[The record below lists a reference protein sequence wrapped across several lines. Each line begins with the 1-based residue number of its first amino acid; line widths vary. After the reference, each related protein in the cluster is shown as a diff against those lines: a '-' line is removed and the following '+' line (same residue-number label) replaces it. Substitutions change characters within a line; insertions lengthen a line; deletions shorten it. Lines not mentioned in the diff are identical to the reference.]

1 MEEIL
6 QKVEEFMFWIENCNL
21 YRIYEE
27 DGVKQIKLLCFYYK
41 NDDGWQLVEYCW
53 GDITL
58 EYFLSDEFNID
69 DFECSLKQYQTH
81 IGDILKAFNSLA
93 HYAGADDGLK
103 GYNVI
108 RWEDITM
115 DTPCGLYLVQ

>member
-1 MEEIL
+1 MKELL
-6 QKVEEFMFWIENCNL
+6 QKVEDFMYQIDSCNL

-27 DGVKQIKLLCFYYK
+27 DGVKRIKLLCYFYE
-41 NDDGWQLVEYCW
+41 NNEGWQLVEYCW

-58 EYFLSDEFNID
+58 EYFLSDKFDID

-81 IGDILKAFNSLA
+81 IGDMLEAFNNLA
-93 HYAGADDGLK
+93 HYAGEDYGLQ

-115 DTPCGLYLVQ
+115 DTPCGYYLVQ

>member
-1 MEEIL
+1 MYEIL
-6 QKVEEFMFWIENCNL
+6 RKVEKFMDRIDSCNL

-27 DGVKQIKLLCFYYK
+27 AGVKRIKLLCYFYE
-41 NDDGWQLVEYCW
+41 NDEGWQLVEYCW

-58 EYFLSDEFNID
+58 EYFLSKEFDID
-69 DFECSLKQYQTH
+69 DFESSLKQYQQC
-81 IGDILKAFNSLA
+81 IGDTLEAFNCLA
-93 HYAGADDGLK
+93 HYAGEDYGLQ

-115 DTPCGLYLVQ
+115 DIPCGYYLVQ